1 MIQSIRHRGLKR
13 LYEDDDVSKLRHDQ
27 VGRIRDIMEILDVST
42 RSSDMSL
49 PGLRLHPLKG
59 KLRGFWSVSVS
70 GNWRIIFRFE
80 DGDAYDVDLVD
91 YH

>member
-1 MIQSIRHRGLKR
+1 MIRSIRHRGLKR
-13 LYEDDDVSKLRHDQ
+13 LYEDDDSSKLRQDQ
-27 VGRIRDIMEILDVST
+27 VERIRDILEPLDVAT
-42 RSSDMSL
+42 RAADMNM

-59 KLRGFWSVSVS
+59 KLRGFWSASVS
-70 GNWRIIFRFE
+70 GNWRIIFRFD

>member
-1 MIQSIRHRGLKR
+1 MILSFRHKALRQFYDTGSAKGLDAR
-13 LYEDDDVSKLRHDQ
+13 RVA
-27 VGRIRDIMEILDVST
+27 RIRLILT
-42 RSSDMSL
+42 RLDASSAPEDMNL

-59 KLRGFWSVSVS
+59 RLDGFWAVSVS

-80 DGDAYDVDLVD
+80 DGNAMDVDLVD

>member
-1 MIQSIRHRGLKR
+1 MIRSIRHRGLKR
-13 LYEDDDVSKLRHDQ
+13 LYEDDDASKLRHDQ
-27 VGRIRDIMEILDVST
+27 VERIRDIVEILDVST
-42 RSSDMSL
+42 RPGDMSL

-59 KLRGFWSVSVS
+59 KLRGSWSVRVS

>member
-1 MIQSIRHRGLKR
+1 MILSFRHKALRQFYDTGSAKGLDAR
-13 LYEDDDVSKLRHDQ
+13 RVA
-27 VGRIRDIMEILDVST
+27 RIRLILT
-42 RSSDMSL
+42 RLDASSAPEDMNL

-59 KLRGFWSVSVS
+59 RLDGFWAVSVS

-80 DGDAYDVDLVD
+80 DGNAMDVDLID

>member
-1 MIQSIRHRGLKR
+1 MIRSIRHRGLRR
-13 LYEDDDVSKLRHDQ
+13 LYEDDDSSKLRQDQ
-27 VGRIRDIMEILDVST
+27 VERIQDIMEPLDVAT
-42 RSSDMSL
+42 EPDDMSL

-80 DGDAYDVDLVD
+80 DGDVYDVELVD

>member
-1 MIQSIRHRGLKR
+1 MILSFRHKALRQFYDTGSAKGLDAR
-13 LYEDDDVSKLRHDQ
+13 RVA
-27 VGRIRDIMEILDVST
+27 RIRLILT
-42 RSSDMSL
+42 RLDASSAPEDMNL

-59 KLRGFWSVSVS
+59 RLDRFWAVSVS

-80 DGDAYDVDLVD
+80 DGNAMDVDLVD